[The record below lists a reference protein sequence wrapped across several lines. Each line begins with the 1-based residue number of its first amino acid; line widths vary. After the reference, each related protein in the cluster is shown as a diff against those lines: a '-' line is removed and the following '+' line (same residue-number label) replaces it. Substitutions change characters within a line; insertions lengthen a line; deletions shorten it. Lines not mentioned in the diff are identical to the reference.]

1 MPFVSKTYL
10 YGQIHWE
17 TISCPYHLG
26 YVSRLPK
33 MLSWAVSHPLNDCL
47 YMHKAKIG
55 NNPIGYIS
63 CVLFQYGFIVG
74 KATRRQRAKIS
85 IRDIHT

>member
-1 MPFVSKTYL
+1 MY
-10 YGQIHWE
+10 
-17 TISCPYHLG
+17 LG
-26 YVSRLPK
+26 YLKCYLGQSAI
-33 MLSWAVSHPLNDCL
+33 LSMTVFTCN
-47 YMHKAKIG
+47 KAKIG
-55 NNPIGYIS
+55 NNPIGYNS